1 MSTVTIVSLKRVSAK
16 ALSEKI
22 LAEAEQADPSLA
34 VIDVRDVDYIGG
46 HIKGSTNIPCN
57 QLDALMPTLIRKL
70 KDKKTVVFHCA
81 LSQQR
86 GPLAALKYLRERDG
100 LLAALGEAPLEEKQ
114 EVFVLERGFTGWQEE
129 YGEDERLTEGFRRE
143 IWSHRRYD
151 DTMSPFE
158 WLAAQNE
165 GVVIAVIIVAVIAL
179 VLVLPFVVTGTCYYV
194 DRGVRLAFKS
204 CRSLWRNYRA
214 VADQDVVAMEKGE
227 YRPQQAAPVVAPVPT
242 QASVPAY
249 LLTEQTMVSSQQM
262 FMPLEPTA
270 IQEVFVPPETPII
283 QPLPQVFIP
292 AEARELLGSPRTP
305 PPQPFLSPQS
315 PARGSSKPD
324 LCLSETPRASENRRL
339 LSLTDGSERTPTLA
353 TEGNMSLMSTDDDID
368 LSLEVEVT
376 SFMNEDMSAA
386 SSEGGLS
393 RSSEEKLS
401 SPLSDKSG
409 PFIMVEEPSLS
420 LHETTAGSTVK
431 TAYTDEGS
439 PPHTN
444 TTRATTPETELD
456 RNHRMAEK
464 AKAGSWEAPN
474 SRPRTPRL
482 PLRLDRV
489 SEQSNSETD

>member
-1 MSTVTIVSLKRVSAK
+1 M
-16 ALSEKI
+16 
-22 LAEAEQADPSLA
+22 
-34 VIDVRDVDYIGG
+34 G
-46 HIKGSTNIPCN
+46 
-57 QLDALMPTLIRKL
+57 
-70 KDKKTVVFHCA
+70 
-81 LSQQR
+81 
-86 GPLAALKYLRERDG
+86 
-100 LLAALGEAPLEEKQ
+100 
-114 EVFVLERGFTGWQEE
+114 
-129 YGEDERLTEGFRRE
+129 
-143 IWSHRRYD
+143 
-151 DTMSPFE
+151 PFE

-165 GVVIAVIIVAVIAL
+165 GVVIAVIVVAVIAL

-194 DRGVRLAFKS
+194 DRGVRLAFKT

-227 YRPQQAAPVVAPVPT
+227 YRPQQAAPVVAPIPT
-242 QASVPAY
+242 QAPLPAY
-249 LLTEQTMVSSQQM
+249 LLAEQTMVSSQQM
-262 FMPLEPTA
+262 FMPLEPIG

-292 AEARELLGSPRTP
+292 AEARELLGSPH
-305 PPQPFLSPQS
+305 
-315 PARGSSKPD
+315 
-324 LCLSETPRASENRRL
+324 
-339 LSLTDGSERTPTLA
+339 GSERTPTLA

-368 LSLEVEVT
+368 LSLKVEVT

-401 SPLSDKSG
+401 SPLSDKSV
-409 PFIMVEEPSLS
+409 PFIMVREPSLS
-420 LHETTAGSTVK
+420 LHETTAGSTEK